1 MMRVL
6 VVINPIAGGAD
17 KEIFISYLEIQFMK
31 YDIGYKILKTTGKD
45 DETAIREMIDSFQPD
60 RMLGVGGDGTV
71 TITAKCVMGKDI
83 SLGIIPFG
91 SANGMARELDL
102 SEDPE
107 EALDDFLKSRLYRQ
121 LDLYSVNDKYIGMH
135 IGDIGLNARIVEG
148 FEKEE
153 GRGMFSYAK
162 HFLKELSQSE
172 LVDFNIEF
180 DGKSVNEKAYMVAFA
195 NARKYGSGV
204 VLNWKGDLFDGKIE
218 LVIAKD
224 IDIRTLLL
232 AGMTTL
238 NEEFARD
245 DSSDIYSVREARI
258 RTDRKVSVQ
267 VDGEFIGRLDDV
279 TIKVIPHAV
288 KLILVDRENT
298 EM

>member
-1 MMRVL
+1 MKVL

-17 KEIFISYLEIQFMK
+17 KDIFISYLEIQFMK
-31 YDIGYKILKTTGKD
+31 FDIEYKIYRTTGKD
-45 DETAIREMIDSFQPD
+45 DEDAIREMIDSLRPD

-71 TITAKCVMGKDI
+71 TISAKCLMGKDI
-83 SLGIIPFG
+83 PLGIIPFG

-107 EALDDFLKSRLYRQ
+107 EALDNFLNSKYYRQ

-148 FEKEE
+148 YAKEE
-153 GRGMFSYAK
+153 GRGMLSYAK

-172 LVDFNIEF
+172 LVEFSIELN
-180 DGKSVNEKAYMVAFA
+180 GRTINEKAYMVAFA

-224 IDIRTLLL
+224 IDIGTLLL

-238 NEEFARD
+238 NEDLARD

-258 RTDRKVSVQ
+258 KTDRKVSVQ
-267 VDGEFIGRLDDV
+267 VDGEFIGQLDDV

-288 KLILVDRENT
+288 TLILVDRENADL
-298 EM
+298 

>member
-1 MMRVL
+1 MIKVL

-17 KEIFISYLEIQFMK
+17 KEIFMSYLEIQFMK
-31 YDIGYKILKTTGKD
+31 YEIDYRIYQTTGKD
-45 DETAIREMIDSFQPD
+45 DEQAIRDLIESFEPQ
-60 RMLGVGGDGTV
+60 RLLSIGGDGTI
-71 TITAKCVMGKDI
+71 TISAKCVMNRDI
-83 SLGIIPFG
+83 ALGIIPFG

-102 SEDPE
+102 SDDPE
-107 EALDDFLKSRLYRQ
+107 EALDDFLKSRYYRK
-121 LDLYSVNDKYIGMH
+121 LDLFKINDKYIGMH
-135 IGDIGLNARIVEG
+135 IGDVGLNARIVEG
-148 FEKEE
+148 YEKEE
-153 GRGMFSYAK
+153 GRGMFTYAK

-172 LVDFNIEF
+172 LVDFSIEI
-180 DGKSVNEKAYMVAFA
+180 DNRTIREKAYMVAFA

-224 IDIRTLLL
+224 LNIKTLLL

-238 NEEFARD
+238 SEDLARD
-245 DSSDIYSVREARI
+245 DSSDVYSVQEARI

-279 TIKVIPHAV
+279 TIRVIPQAV
-288 KLILVDRENT
+288 QLILVDRENADL
-298 EM
+298 